1 MNTREINRITNERH
15 LYAAQLNAILP
26 AISYLLNR
34 LAVAKV
40 KCLPQDKRL
49 MDSVNDV
56 LRARTFEEVETI
68 VAQHNDEMMGELMDK
83 FFGGNDAV
91 EKLLRDIMEGND
103 PRPNDQRNPYDRSPG
118 EEGYRDR
125 EQDYLDDE
133 EREGRSGYGE
143 PGFDDFRDPNTGEDH
158 WPKN

>member
-40 KCLPQDKRL
+40 QCLPQDKRL

-68 VAQHNDEMMGELMDK
+68 VATHNDEMMGELMDK

-103 PRPNDQRNPYDRSPG
+103 PRPNDQRNP
-118 EEGYRDR
+118 
-125 EQDYLDDE
+125 
-133 EREGRSGYGE
+133 
-143 PGFDDFRDPNTGEDH
+143 
-158 WPKN
+158 